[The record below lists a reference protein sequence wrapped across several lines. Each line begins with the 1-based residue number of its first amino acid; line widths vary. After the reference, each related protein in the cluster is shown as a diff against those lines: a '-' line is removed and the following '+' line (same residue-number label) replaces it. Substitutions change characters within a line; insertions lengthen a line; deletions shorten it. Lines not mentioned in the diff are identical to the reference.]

1 MQSGTR
7 RTLEFDRIVAAL
19 GRLTQTPLGRESIA
33 QLVPQTDPAEVR
45 RRLQQT
51 SEMRRHLALGGN
63 IALSAP
69 DDFAPIHAALS
80 TEGLALEPAG
90 KGGSYLRPDGWS
102 GSW

>member
-45 RRLQQT
+45 RRLI
-51 SEMRRHLALGGN
+51 L
-63 IALSAP
+63 P
-69 DDFAPIHAALS
+69 C
-80 TEGLALEPAG
+80 
-90 KGGSYLRPDGWS
+90 
-102 GSW
+102 